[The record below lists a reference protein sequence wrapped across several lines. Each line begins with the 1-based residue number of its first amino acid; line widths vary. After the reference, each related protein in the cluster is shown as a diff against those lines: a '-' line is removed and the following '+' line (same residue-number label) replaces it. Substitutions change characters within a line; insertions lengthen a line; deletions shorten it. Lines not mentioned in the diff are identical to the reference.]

1 MWNMAIIF
9 LMENIVLLGFSLKFS
24 LICSTMWGT
33 DRKSGSDSKFG
44 EINQNFSRLGQM
56 LTFLTND
63 GCFSFDVE
71 NPGMKP

>member
-9 LMENIVLLGFSLKFS
+9 LMENIVLLGFS

-33 DRKSGSDSKFG
+33 DRKSGSDSKFV

-56 LTFLTND
+56 LTFFTND